1 MIAHPLT
8 IEHALLGFIRQG
20 AAHGYA
26 IYQALSNPAGLG
38 LVWNLKQSQLYA
50 LLGKLEDAG
59 YIVAEVE
66 IQESRPPRKLY
77 SLTSAGERA
86 FLAWLSQPVERGRQ
100 LRLEFLAKLYFAR
113 GESQETALEL
123 VEKQRHVCQ
132 RWLTGQQARAKA
144 AEAHPYDRL
153 VHQFRQGQIEAM
165 LAWLDHCA
173 GVATASQQEG
183 TRL

>member
-1 MIAHPLT
+1 MTAQPLT
-8 IEHALLGFIRQG
+8 IEHALLGFVRQG

-26 IYQALSNPAGLG
+26 IYQALSDPAGLG

-59 YIVAEVE
+59 YLVAEVE
-66 IQESRPPRKLY
+66 KQESRPSRKLY
-77 SLTSAGERA
+77 SLTSAGENA
-86 FLAWLSQPVERGRQ
+86 FLAWLSQPVEHGRH

-113 GESQETALEL
+113 IEGREAALAL

-132 RWLTGQQARAKA
+132 RWLAAQQAQANA
-144 AEAHPYDRL
+144 AGARPYDRL

-173 GVATASQQEG
+173 QVATESPQEPA
-183 TRL
+183 RS